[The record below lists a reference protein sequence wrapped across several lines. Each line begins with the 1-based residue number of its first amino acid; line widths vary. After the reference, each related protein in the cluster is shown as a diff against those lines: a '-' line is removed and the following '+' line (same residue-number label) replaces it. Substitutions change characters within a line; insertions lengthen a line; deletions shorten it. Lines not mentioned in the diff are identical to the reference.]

1 MSQENV
7 EIVRR
12 NFEVVNSIGTTSSSK
27 FVDPED
33 LAPDLWA
40 RLAPD
45 FELHQRRDV
54 PDAKVFRG
62 RDESKEFWRM
72 IQQVFAEIR
81 WEPTEII
88 DLGEAVVVTS
98 RIVATGRGSEAPVEL
113 DEVDV
118 FWFRDGMLTRLQ
130 AFSTKDEALEAA
142 RLSEHAN
149 RPG

>member
-1 MSQENV
+1 M

-12 NFEVVNSIGTTSSSK
+12 NFEVVNSIGTTTS

-40 RLAPD
+40 RLAPE
-45 FELHQRRDV
+45 FELHQRSDI
-54 PDAKVFRG
+54 PDARIFRG
-62 RDESKEFWRM
+62 REESKEFWRM

-88 DLGEAVVVTS
+88 DLGDAIVATS
-98 RIVATGRGSEAPVEL
+98 RIVARGRGSEVPVEL
-113 DEVDV
+113 DEFDV

-130 AFSTKDEALEAA
+130 AFATKEEALEAA
-142 RLSEHAN
+142 GRRE
-149 RPG
+149 